1 MAQPYSNF
9 ITPPSFVE
17 DQFPSILIVDAD
29 WVDIDS
35 LAQWCKTADISLNIY
50 VYVDVMLN
58 EEWLAHAINRAENII
73 INLESSA
80 VDHIKKQLIKAP
92 NVWYYGDKTF
102 LGNNRKLSGMM
113 DYFVRTYGRNT

>member
-17 DQFPSILIVDAD
+17 DQFPSVLIVDAD
-29 WVDIDS
+29 WNDIDG
-35 LAQWCKTADISLNIY
+35 LAIWCKTAPVSLNIY
-50 VYVDVMLN
+50 LYSDIMLD
-58 EEWLAHAINRAENII
+58 EEWLVQAINRAENII
-73 INLESSA
+73 INLDSSA

-102 LGNNRKLSGMM
+102 LGNNRKLSGVM
-113 DYFVRTYGRNT
+113 DYFARTYG